1 MTLEDILEKELI
13 ELKLRRCGSSTLFE
27 MVMIN
32 ELIKVNTKD
41 K

>member
-13 ELKLRRCGSSTLFE
+13 ELKLRRCDSSSLFE

>member
-1 MTLEDILEKELI
+1 MKENELI

-32 ELIKVNTKD
+32 ELIKVNTKEE
-41 K
+41 